1 MSIEYYNRNNYI
13 ELENIIPVDQ
23 WILYDDYIKVWSQ
36 IWKFIERKRRTH
48 SVYINNFAYNYMD
61 TKEFYFSWEQKGEVV
76 DGELIKH
83 CKFDNLDINHEHTRY
98 QRRKEMEKIYNQDI
112 NKLSADNLPVPPC
125 DEIRGASQL

>member
-1 MSIEYYNRNNYI
+1 MSIQYYNKNNYI

-61 TKEFYFSWEQKGEVV
+61 TKEFYFSWKKKGKVV

-83 CKFDNLDINHEHTRY
+83 CKFDYLDINHEHTRY
-98 QRRKEMEKIYNQDI
+98 QRRKEMKKIYNEDI
-112 NKLSADNLPVPPC
+112 NKLSADNLPGPPC
-125 DEIRGASQL
+125 DEIRAASQL